1 MQTLPYFI
9 IINNSLEPTF
19 AVDTQSSTHRLNGLC
34 LIQVKVFSAIA
45 HYDLQMNNTLPFDA
59 DLLRRYD
66 RPGPRY
72 TSYPTAPQFSD
83 AFNADDLREVIR
95 NSNEDPI
102 PRALSLYVHVP
113 FCASP
118 CFYCGCNRIITR
130 DEKRGEKYLIDLMKE
145 TAMLAP
151 LFDADREV
159 IQLHFGG
166 GTPNFLSPK
175 QIGQFIHFLQR
186 HFQFSASDHRDISI
200 EIDPRCVKPD
210 DIAALAKIGFNR
222 ASLGVQDFDPIVQ
235 AAVNRIQ
242 SVDETLA
249 VIKACRDYG
258 FRSVNVDLIY
268 GLPKQTLEGFSRTLE
283 TVIRAR
289 PDRIAVYSYA
299 HMPQLFKPQRQLDA
313 NDLPSAETKL
323 ALLQCAIEKLMGAG
337 YCYIG
342 MDHFALPEDDL
353 AIAQQRGDLHRN
365 FMGYTTHAETD
376 LIGLGVSSIS
386 HIGES
391 FSQNPRDLISW
402 EAKIEEG
409 KLPTWRGMQLNHD
422 DVIRADLIQ
431 HWMCQG
437 EIDIHKFEERHNIYF
452 QSYFSKDLA
461 RLQTLVSDGLVNISS
476 THLKAT
482 SRGRL
487 LLRIIAACFDRYIT
501 TGNVTQF
508 SKTI

>member
-1 MQTLPYFI
+1 
-9 IINNSLEPTF
+9 
-19 AVDTQSSTHRLNGLC
+19 
-34 LIQVKVFSAIA
+34 
-45 HYDLQMNNTLPFDA
+45 
-59 DLLRRYD
+59 
-66 RPGPRY
+66 
-72 TSYPTAPQFSD
+72 
-83 AFNADDLREVIR
+83 
-95 NSNEDPI
+95 
-102 PRALSLYVHVP
+102 
-113 FCASP
+113 
-118 CFYCGCNRIITR
+118 
-130 DEKRGEKYLIDLMKE
+130 
-145 TAMLAP
+145 
-151 LFDADREV
+151 
-159 IQLHFGG
+159 
-166 GTPNFLSPK
+166 
-175 QIGQFIHFLQR
+175 
-186 HFQFSASDHRDISI
+186 
-200 EIDPRCVKPD
+200 
-210 DIAALAKIGFNR
+210 LAKIGFNR

-249 VIKACRDYG
+249 VIKACRDNG

-268 GLPKQTLEGFSRTLE
+268 GLPKQTLEGFGRTLD

-313 NDLPSAETKL
+313 NDLPSAEMKL

-402 EAKIEEG
+402 EAKIEDG

-437 EIDIHKFEERHNIYF
+437 EIDIHQFEERHNIYF

-461 RLQTLVSDGLVNISS
+461 RLQTLVADGLVSITNS
-476 THLKAT
+476 HLKAT

-501 TGNVTQF
+501 SGNVTQF